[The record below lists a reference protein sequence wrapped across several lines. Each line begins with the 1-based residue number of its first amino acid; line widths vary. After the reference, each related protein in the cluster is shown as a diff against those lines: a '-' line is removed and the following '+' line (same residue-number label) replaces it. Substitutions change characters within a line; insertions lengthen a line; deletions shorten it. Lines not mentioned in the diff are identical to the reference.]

1 MSLVL
6 GAHRP
11 GSTTGPASLNTARG
25 ACIMK
30 KDQIKIGGTYLAKV
44 SDKLVAVRLD
54 AENLHGGWDATN
66 LTTNK
71 KVRIKTAQ
79 RLHGEAHRGG
89 ETEESGKA
97 AAPAPDGDKPSAK
110 TKAPKK
116 AREPKPKKEKAPGG
130 GGRGM
135 SGLDAAAKILQDAD
149 EPLRCK
155 AIVEA
160 IFAKGLWKSD
170 GKTPWATLYSAMAR
184 EARDRGAKSRFKKT
198 DRGLFAFNAKSE
210 A

>member
-97 AAPAPDGDKPSAK
+97 AAPAPDGEQAPPKAQGPKEGRRAK
-110 TKAPKK
+110 A
-116 AREPKPKKEKAPGG
+116 KEGEGPGG
-130 GGRGM
+130 GGRGDERA
-135 SGLDAAAKILQDAD
+135 GRGGQDPPGRRRA
-149 EPLRCK
+149 PAL
-155 AIVEA
+155 
-160 IFAKGLWKSD
+160 
-170 GKTPWATLYSAMAR
+170 
-184 EARDRGAKSRFKKT
+184 
-198 DRGLFAFNAKSE
+198 
-210 A
+210 

>member
-1 MSLVL
+1 
-6 GAHRP
+6 
-11 GSTTGPASLNTARG
+11 
-25 ACIMK
+25 MK

-79 RLHGEAHRGG
+79 RLHGEAHRA
-89 ETEESGKA
+89 ESKDEA
-97 AAPAPDGDKPSAK
+97 TDAAPATPPDGDKAAGK

-116 AREPKPKKEKAPGG
+116 AREPKPKKEKTA

-135 SGLDAAAKILQDAD
+135 SGLDAAAKILQDAG

-198 DRGLFAFNAKSE
+198 DRGLFAFNA
-210 A
+210 